1 MKTVY
6 SYYVLDIIHKGHILM
21 MKNAKAIAGK
31 DGKLI
36 IGILTDEAVLEKKSQ
51 PTLSFN
57 ERMLIAE
64 AIKYADLVVPQT
76 TYSPLDNVKSIK
88 PDVLMESTSHD
99 ANDIK
104 EVEEVMEQLGG
115 EVITLPYYPEISST
129 KIKKKIA
136 KKGDSK

>member
-6 SYYVLDIIHKGHILM
+6 SYYVMDLLHRGHILL
-21 MKNAKAIAGK
+21 MKNAKAIAGP

-36 IGILTDEAVLEKKSQ
+36 IGVLTDEAVMEKKSK

-57 ERMLIAE
+57 ERMMIAE

-76 TYSPLDNVKSIK
+76 TYSPIGNIKAIK
-88 PDVLMESTSHD
+88 PDILIESISH
-99 ANDIK
+99 AEEDIK
-104 EVEEVMEQLGG
+104 ETEKVMERLGG

-129 KIKKKIA
+129 KIKKRI
-136 KKGDSK
+136 KGGEK